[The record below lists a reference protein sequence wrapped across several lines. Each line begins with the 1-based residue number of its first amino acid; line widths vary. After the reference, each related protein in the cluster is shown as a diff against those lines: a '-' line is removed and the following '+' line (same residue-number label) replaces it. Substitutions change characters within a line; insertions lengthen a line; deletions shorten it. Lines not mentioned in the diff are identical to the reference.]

1 MPQEKQKEEM
11 MPLKRWPLSE
21 RPRER
26 LFRHGV
32 RSLSDAE
39 LLALFL
45 RSGIRGRNVRDLAL
59 HLLESFQGLSGLAKQ
74 SPRELLRVSGLGPA
88 KAAVLIAAF
97 EIGTRLLREKVES
110 RPLIESAEDLLEL
123 LQQSVAGER
132 EEIFMGVLLNAK
144 NEVMKTLTFS
154 RGDPTRV
161 VATIPQV
168 IRSLLLEGS
177 PAVIFAHNHP
187 SGDPSPSEEDK
198 KLTARL
204 QEACRAVDIS
214 MHDHLILGRRDFFS
228 FAQEGLI

>member
-1 MPQEKQKEEM
+1 MPQARQTKEM
-11 MPLKRWPLSE
+11 ISLKDWPVSE

-97 EIGTRLLREKVES
+97 EIGSRLLRKKVES
-110 RPLIESAEDLLEL
+110 RPLIESAEDLFEL
-123 LQQSVAGER
+123 LQHSLAGER
-132 EEIFMGVLLNAK
+132 EEVFMGVLLNAK

-154 RGDPTRV
+154 RGDPTQV
-161 VATIPQV
+161 VATVPQV

-177 PAVIFAHNHP
+177 PAVIFVHNHP
-187 SGDPSPSEEDK
+187 SGDPAPSEEDK

-204 QEACRAVDIS
+204 HKACRAVDIG
-214 MHDHLILGRRDFFS
+214 MHDHIILGRRNFFS
-228 FAQEGLI
+228 FAREGLI